1 MSTSEK
7 LHDSIEAFKN
17 GIASMLLRPHL
28 TKIKIITALFYLGV
42 VFLFYTS
49 VLHKRSTVL
58 IGEAAPETI
67 VSTVE
72 FSWVDE
78 EMAEQI
84 IRDREAAAPSVF
96 VLDMAVHEQQLIQ
109 FQKDVAQV
117 FSVLQEKNDSAR
129 MQTITSLWG
138 PPDTA
143 AVYYL
148 DEALLT
154 AVEPICKNIMQVMYE
169 KGVAS
174 NDLKLNVFTGNV
186 EIRRKS
192 DNILINKSTIIN
204 IKERD
209 QFVSSYLSKSIEA
222 DYRYIELT
230 RYIVK
235 KYIQENVSYSD
246 ELTIKNKEMIKKN
259 YLPERLF
266 IRKGEL
272 LCSKGQVVDKK
283 TFLKVQGMYTELR
296 KMFTIRVVGFALFL
310 AFFFIIVRHYLR
322 VYHEA
327 QYTMARSMLLFTGF
341 MFILILGFFSRIFPA
356 GYLYMFPYLGFLL
369 LLFFVFKAEFTLFS
383 SLVFSVG
390 LMIFHADPRF
400 ALMHVVSTVF
410 FLVYASR
417 LRSRIPSLRMTA
429 MTFIITFLA
438 AVTLDTA
445 FSGIVSSLSMMAF
458 RTAVSVLGSFIL
470 GYLLLYIYEKA
481 ADITSDI
488 RLNELLDM
496 HHPLLKE
503 LMNHAP
509 GTYRHSIIVS
519 ELAEEA
525 CKQIH
530 ADALLAKVGGLY
542 HDVGKVRRPEYFIEN
557 QLLGPNK
564 HDALPPLMSV
574 RILKNHVA
582 DAEVKLRQYGFGKRI
597 RDIVREHHGKSL
609 IQYFYT
615 KALKNTRK
623 EDVIEHYFRY
633 DSPLPSTK
641 EAAVVFLADKTEAVS
656 RVMSSSSIITLAERI
671 HRLIQDALEDGQLDN
686 APITIAEL
694 TIIEASFVQYFR
706 GMMHKR
712 IEYPEL
718 LKE

>member
-1 MSTSEK
+1 MSTSEQ
-7 LHDSIEAFKN
+7 LHSFTESVKN
-17 GIASMLLRPHL
+17 GIASLLIRPHI
-28 TKIKIITALFYLGV
+28 TKIKIITVFFYLGV
-42 VFLFYTS
+42 IFLFYTS
-49 VLHKRSTVL
+49 IIHKRIPL
-58 IGEAAPETI
+58 IIGEAAPETI
-67 VSTVE
+67 VSNVE
-72 FSWVDE
+72 FAWIDE
-78 EMAEQI
+78 EQAEQA
-84 IRDREAAAPSVF
+84 IRDKEAAAPSVF
-96 VLDMAVHEQQLIQ
+96 VLDNTVFAQQIAQFEKDLTEINAAIRDKSEAARLQAVR
-109 FQKDVAQV
+109 
-117 FSVLQEKNDSAR
+117 SV
-129 MQTITSLWG
+129 WG
-138 PPDTA
+138 VPDTS

-148 DEALLT
+148 DTALLA
-154 AVEPICKNIMQVMYE
+154 AVEPICKNILQTVYE
-169 KGVAS
+169 LGVAS
-174 NDLKLNVFTGNV
+174 NEVKTNVFSGNV
-186 EIRRKS
+186 EIRRKT
-192 DNILINKSTIIN
+192 DNILVNKATIIN
-204 IKERD
+204 IKDLD
-209 QFVSSYLSKSIEA
+209 QFLTSYLAKSIEA
-222 DYRYIELT
+222 DYRYVDLT

-235 KYIQENVSYSD
+235 NYIIDNVKFSA
-246 ELTIKNKEMIKKN
+246 ELTQKNNEMIRRN
-259 YLPERLF
+259 HLPERLF

-272 LCSKGQVVDKK
+272 LCSKGQVIDKK
-283 TFLKVQGMYTELR
+283 TFLKVQGMYAELR
-296 KMFTIRVVGFALFL
+296 KMVIIRVIGFALFL

-322 VYHEA
+322 VYHDA
-327 QYTMARSMLLFTGF
+327 QYNMARSMLLFTGF
-341 MFILILGFFSRIFPA
+341 MFVLILGFFSRIFPT

-400 ALMHVVSTVF
+400 ALMHVISTVF

-417 LRSRIPSLRMTA
+417 LRSRVPSLRMTA
-429 MTFIITFLA
+429 ITYFITFLA
-438 AVTLDTA
+438 AMMLDTA
-445 FSGIVSSLSMMAF
+445 FSGVVSSLSLMAF

-470 GYLLLYIYEKA
+470 GYLLLYVYEKA

-488 RLNELLDM
+488 RMNELLDM
-496 HHPLLKE
+496 HHPLIKE

-542 HDVGKVRRPEYFIEN
+542 HDVGKIRRPDYFIEN
-557 QLLGPNK
+557 QMLGPNK
-564 HDALPPLMSV
+564 HDSLPPLMSV

-623 EDVIEHYFRY
+623 EDIIEHYFRY

-641 EAAVVFLADKTEAVS
+641 ESAVVFLADKAEAVS
-656 RVMSSSSIITLAERI
+656 RVMSTSSIITLAERI
-671 HRLIQDALEDGQLDN
+671 HRLIQDALDDGQLNN

-694 TIIEASFVQYFR
+694 TLIEESFVHYFR